1 MALSNGTK
9 AFLVVM
15 AGLLAVGAIVVGGGL
30 WWIDQ
35 QVGGLPGE
43 GEPVT
48 LEIEQGT
55 SGAAIADQ
63 LAQEEVIRN
72 ALAFRIVARTRGV
85 GGSFAAGTYELE
97 TGMSVDEALEALGA
111 GPVQPDTIRI
121 TIAEG
126 LTVTQTLARMADQ
139 SPYTVEEYRQVLDA
153 ARQDRQAG
161 PLRLPEW
168 VPPSSEF
175 APELELFEGLLF
187 PQTYEFEEDASAAA
201 ILQRLLD
208 ETEVAMAS
216 VSPSAIQE
224 AEAAGVSKYEGLIIA
239 SLIEREAR
247 VPGEWRDIG
256 SVIRNRIAEE
266 MLLQIDATLLY
277 AAGDP
282 DGGPSSIDTEVESPY
297 NTYANAGLPPTP
309 ISGARVEAIQA
320 AFDPA
325 DTPYRYY
332 VVSPECDGSHQF
344 AETLEEHNANV
355 QEYRDAGRCA

>member
-48 LEIEQGT
+48 VEIAEGT

-63 LAQEEVIRN
+63 LASEGVIQN
-72 ALAFRIVARTRGV
+72 SLAFRIVARTRGV

-111 GPVQPDTIRI
+111 GPVAPETIRI

-126 LTVTQTLARMADQ
+126 LTVDQTLERMADQ
-139 SPYTVEEYRQVLDA
+139 SPYSVEEYREVLDA
-153 ARQDRQAG
+153 ARQDRENG
-161 PLRLPEW
+161 PLRLPGW

-175 APELELFEGLLF
+175 APEQELFEGLLF
-187 PQTYEFEEDASAAA
+187 PQTYEFEEDVSAPA

-216 VSPSAIQE
+216 VSPRAIEE
-224 AEAAGVSKYEGLIIA
+224 AKGAGLTKYEGLIVA
-239 SLIEREAR
+239 SLVEREAR
-247 VPGEWRDIG
+247 VPGEWRQIAA
-256 SVIRNRIAEE
+256 VIRNRISEE
-266 MLLQIDATLLY
+266 MRLQIDATLLY
-277 AAGDP
+277 AADDP
-282 DGGPSSIDTEVESPY
+282 DGGAAAIDTEIESPY

-309 ISGARVEAIQA
+309 ISGARVEAIRA
-320 AFDPA
+320 AFAPA
-325 DTPYRYY
+325 DSPFLYY
-332 VVSPECDGSHQF
+332 VVSPDCDGSHQF

-355 QEYRDAGRCA
+355 AEYREADRCQ